1 MQGYVDAGETFDPE
15 VVQESVGEVKDAI
28 DRFSTIRRETTS
40 IRGTA
45 NEIDEEL
52 EEIEGDVKSELTDIR
67 TEIQTAE

>member
-1 MQGYVDAGETFDPE
+1 MSTPERPSE

-28 DRFSTIRRETTS
+28 DRFSTIRRKTTS

>member
-1 MQGYVDAGETFDPE
+1 M
-15 VVQESVGEVKDAI
+15 VQESVGEVKDAI
-28 DRFSTIRRETTS
+28 DSFNTIRRKTTS

>member
-1 MQGYVDAGETFDPE
+1 M
-15 VVQESVGEVKDAI
+15 GEVKDAI